1 MIQEDK
7 QIKIPSHDDSR
18 IITFGLGVVFVVFV
32 LIGGW
37 MGFAPLASSSVAVG
51 KVSADS
57 DKKTIQHLEGGKV
70 TAIYVKDGDKVKKGQ
85 VLLKLRDVQIKAQ
98 LDILNAQYQDAIAL
112 YARLEA
118 QRDAKDIISFSSE
131 LTDEN
136 ARKDQ
141 ENIFVTTAKTIRDEK
156 TISQNRIFQLKNQ
169 INGLKSLKMSKKQR
183 LESITEEKLE
193 WEDLFKQRLV
203 DKQRI
208 RELKRENLTIM
219 GDLAN
224 TESEI
229 AKLKEQISETKNQQ
243 LLREKEFKKDVL
255 QRYVEAKS
263 IISDLKSK
271 IIANQDTLDRTSIVS
286 PIDGTV
292 VGFSMH
298 TVGGVVSPG
307 KVILEIVPNNS
318 KLLVIAQVQTTDIDK
333 VRVGLVADIIFS
345 AFNLKKVHVIQGKV
359 IHVSADSFVD
369 EVSGIPYY
377 EAKIEVIPEGVKVLN
392 ENKFVLVSGMPAQLM
407 IQLGDRTALSYLVKP
422 FTEMLSRSLNE
433 E

>member
-1 MIQEDK
+1 M
-7 QIKIPSHDDSR
+7 
-18 IITFGLGVVFVVFV
+18 FVVFV